1 MKASHRS
8 AVELEVMAQLYYPT
22 VADLGCFRELSPE
35 DMPPTFRQLLAHD
48 RHMTLAVESFHG
60 CLVNVVVLDSRRTE
74 NHYIR
79 KILLTRTSDDEVV
92 MFGIVRIMRCLL
104 EPAIREKVEGEQI
117 PLGRILIEHNV
128 MRNVRLLSLWKV
140 EPGKD
145 IQRLFG
151 MSTPM
156 TCYGRTALL
165 YLDTL
170 PAIEL
175 LEIVTPE

>member
-1 MKASHRS
+1 VKASHRS
-8 AVELEVMAQLYYPT
+8 AVELEVMAQLYYPA
-22 VADLGCFRELSPE
+22 VESLGEFVELSPA
-35 DMPPTFRQLLAHD
+35 DMPPASRDLLAHD
-48 RHMTLAVESFHG
+48 RHMTVAVEAFHG
-60 CLVNVVVLDSRRTE
+60 CPVNVVVLDSRQTE

-79 KILLTRTSDDEVV
+79 KILLTRTRDDAVV

-104 EPAIREKVEGEQI
+104 IPVVREQIEGEQI

-140 EPGKD
+140 EPGPD

-151 MSTPM
+151 LDSPQ

-165 YLDTL
+165 YLDSL
-170 PAIEL
+170 PVIEL
-175 LEIVTPE
+175 LEIVTPT